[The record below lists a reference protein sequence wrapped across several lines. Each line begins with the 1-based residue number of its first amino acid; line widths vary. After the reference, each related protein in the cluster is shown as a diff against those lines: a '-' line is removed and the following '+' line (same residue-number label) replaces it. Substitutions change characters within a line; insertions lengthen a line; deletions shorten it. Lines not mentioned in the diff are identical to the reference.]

1 MSTPQTATALH
12 HHHFYPPTH
21 QYPDYSLPSSTDYR
35 PNGTT
40 HNGPYNSNSVAN
52 NDSPNLRHA
61 STATY
66 ATKQPSTNASI
77 TYSAKNS
84 PEMPPP
90 ANRRRRPPNWD
101 NYFQN
106 GVPKEII
113 TISDTPEPET
123 RAAKHATTYAD
134 AQPTVAGASSHA
146 DKRRRVDATAHKEPT
161 YQPSNGVNRRRPWED
176 DSELSNSADS
186 RGRSAATNSYSTG
199 QTSLSAGSGT
209 QQRARI
215 DNTQIGQKRKRPAR
229 DRSSE
234 GSSEVEVVSK
244 TTAQD
249 QWGPYIPPARPP
261 IKAKEIYVKP
271 IHEVSYR
278 RRLWSIAF
286 ADIDT
291 SDTMHQNVMMRTA
304 ITLSILELS

>member
-1 MSTPQTATALH
+1 MSNAKTAPALH
-12 HHHFYPPTH
+12 HNHFYPTTH
-21 QYPDYSLPSSTDYR
+21 QYPDYTLPSTADYR
-35 PNGTT
+35 PNGST
-40 HNGPYNSNSVAN
+40 HSGAYSSNPVAN
-52 NDSPNLRHA
+52 NESPNLRHA
-61 STATY
+61 SIATY

-90 ANRRRRPPNWD
+90 KARRRPPNWD
-101 NYFQN
+101 SYFQN

-123 RAAKHATTYAD
+123 RAAEHATTYAD
-134 AQPTVAGASSHA
+134 AQPTVAGASVSHA
-146 DKRRRVDATAHKEPT
+146 DKRRRVEPAAHHEST
-161 YQPSNGVNRRRPWED
+161 YQTSNGVNRRRPWEE

-234 GSSEVEVVSK
+234 EASDVEVVSK

-249 QWGPYIPPARPP
+249 QWGPYIPPSQPP
-261 IKAKEIYVKP
+261 IKAKEIYVRP
-271 IHEVSYR
+271 VHEVSVRGRWTKYC
-278 RRLWSIAF
+278 
-286 ADIDT
+286 
-291 SDTMHQNVMMRTA
+291 NC
-304 ITLSILELS
+304 